1 MPAGEEG
8 DRLTIRAT
16 VIVVV
21 VVAQVVYGSLGV
33 FGAARHGLATAGN
46 ILGNQWLPAR
56 AQVRGLPLRLYQRQP
71 GLPPYALPML
81 LPDPPRLVR
90 CQPEH

>member
-1 MPAGEEG
+1 MTPLRLWQGSGTPCGPSRDDQCKTPSCCWRLQLRAEMPAGEEG

-16 VIVVV
+16 VVVV
-21 VVAQVVYGSLGV
+21 IVVAQVVYGSLGV

-56 AQVRGLPLRLYQRQP
+56 AQV
-71 GLPPYALPML
+71 
-81 LPDPPRLVR
+81 
-90 CQPEH
+90 